1 MFLWNVKM
9 FEKKKLFIPLF
20 LLTLFV
26 SYQVSITMFAHV
38 HYINGVMIVHSH
50 PSTDNQHTHSE
61 GQILTL
67 AQVSEWA
74 TVEPD
79 FVTLNEINLSVFYT
93 LECNRMACYLQD
105 KYADCIALRAPPCC

>member
-1 MFLWNVKM
+1 M
-9 FEKKKLFIPLF
+9 FEKKRLLIPLF

-26 SYQVSITMFAHV
+26 SYQVSITMFAHM

-67 AQVSEWA
+67 AQMSEWA
-74 TVEPD
+74 SVEPD
-79 FVTLNEINLSVFYT
+79 FVTLGEVNLSVFYT
-93 LECNRMACYLQD
+93 LECNRLACYVQD
-105 KYADCIALRAPPCC
+105 HYACCIALRAPPCC

>member
-9 FEKKKLFIPLF
+9 LEKKKLFIPLF

-38 HYINGVMIVHSH
+38 HYINGVMIAHSH

-79 FVTLNEINLSVFYT
+79 FVTLNEVNLSVFYT

-105 KYADCIALRAPPCC
+105 KPTARV

>member
-1 MFLWNVKM
+1 M

-26 SYQVSITMFAHV
+26 GYQVSISMFTHV

-50 PSTDNQHTHSE
+50 PSNDNQHTHTQ
-61 GQILTL
+61 GQILTM
-67 AQVSEWA
+67 AQMSEWA

-79 FVTLNEINLSVFYT
+79 FVTLGEVNLSVIYS
-93 LECNRMACYLQD
+93 LVCNRSSCYVQD
-105 KYADCIALRAPPCC
+105 KCTNCISLRAPPYC

>member
-1 MFLWNVKM
+1 M
-9 FEKKKLFIPLF
+9 FEKKRLLIPLF
-20 LLTLFV
+20 LLILFV

-67 AQVSEWA
+67 AQMSEWA
-74 TVEPD
+74 SVEPD
-79 FVTLNEINLSVFYT
+79 FVTLGEVNLSVFYT
-93 LECNRMACYLQD
+93 LECNRLACYVQD
-105 KYADCIALRAPPCC
+105 QYACCIALRAPPCC

>member
-1 MFLWNVKM
+1 M

-79 FVTLNEINLSVFYT
+79 FVTLNEVNLSVFYT
-93 LECNRMACYLQD
+93 LECNRMAYYLQD

>member
-1 MFLWNVKM
+1 M
-9 FEKKKLFIPLF
+9 FEKKRLLIPLF

-67 AQVSEWA
+67 AQMSEWA
-74 TVEPD
+74 SVEPD
-79 FVTLNEINLSVFYT
+79 FVTLGEVNLSVFHT
-93 LECNRMACYLQD
+93 LECNRLACYVQD
-105 KYADCIALRAPPCC
+105 KYAGCIALRAPPCC

>member
-1 MFLWNVKM
+1 MS
-9 FEKKKLFIPLF
+9 EKKILFIPLF

-67 AQVSEWA
+67 AQMSEWA
-74 TVEPD
+74 SVEPD
-79 FVTLNEINLSVFYT
+79 FVTLGEVNLSVFYT
-93 LECNRMACYLQD
+93 LECNRLACYVQD
-105 KYADCIALRAPPCC
+105 QYACCIALRAPPCC